1 MSLSLIT
8 VIQSSYLSSSF
19 SLPVFLS
26 LAVLSLRSFPFV
38 SLPGTFTHPLEI
50 TAERKSCFYAFI
62 ILSTEN
68 SLKHVSIVLACQVE
82 ALIERAGPC
91 KLWKANVT
99 LPHVCSCPES
109 QSNRSILGYFLF
121 ALTCKNEQETCVL
134 HLQWTLVCTSVI
146 KYRC

>member
-19 SLPVFLS
+19 SLPVCLS

-50 TAERKSCFYAFI
+50 TAGCFYAFI

-91 KLWKANVT
+91 KLWKPNVT

-109 QSNRSILGYFLF
+109 QINRSILGYFLF
-121 ALTCKNEQETCVL
+121 TLTCTNEQETCVC
-134 HLQWTLVCTSVI
+134 HT
-146 KYRC
+146 YNGP